1 LNESSQGAVVGSF
14 NIIGEKAGG
23 QFLMAPV
30 IFKAFTAN
38 SFAAAGFPGA
48 IASLQVLFALTF
60 LHVRLRGSL

>member
-23 QFLMAPV
+23 QFLIVPV
-30 IFKAFTAN
+30 ILQAFTAS

-60 LHVRLRGSL
+60 FHVRLRRSL